1 MATFVFSPPWFQG
14 FDALFEFVS
23 LIIAFVISYY
33 SYRLFRITEQK
44 KYHIM
49 AYGFF
54 FLFLALFIKITTNL
68 QIYFEI
74 VSSLTASVPLT
85 FFIYAAGYFLHRFL
99 FLLGLLCLFNIAV
112 DIPDRRANIII
123 AVLLFVATFF
133 SHSVFLIFHFIAA
146 LFLIIIFWHFMH
158 NYQKKKTP
166 ASEIVALSFFLLL
179 LSQFFFLFIPV
190 TNELYVLGEVSQ
202 FFGFLLLLLNHVVI
216 LKK

>member
-1 MATFVFSPPWFQG
+1 MATFVFSPPWFWG

-23 LIIAFVISYY
+23 LIIALVLAYY
-33 SYRLFRITEQK
+33 SHRIFRVTEQK
-44 KYHIM
+44 KYKIM

-54 FLFLALFIKITTNL
+54 FFFLALFIKIAINL
-68 QIYFEI
+68 QIYFHI
-74 VSSLTASVPLT
+74 ISSLTSSFPLT
-85 FFIYAAGYFLHRFL
+85 LFLYAAGYFLHRFL
-99 FLLGLLCLFNIAV
+99 FLLGLLYLFNIAV
-112 DIPDRRANIII
+112 NIPDRRANIVI

-133 SHSVFLIFHFIAA
+133 SNNVFLIFHFVAA

-158 NYQKKKTP
+158 NCQEKKTP

-190 TNELYVLGEVSQ
+190 TNQLYVLGEVSQ

-216 LKK
+216 FKK